1 MTVAGFPHSHSWLP
15 SANCLN
21 GFSYALAF
29 PLQIREH
36 LGRWHVEQARH
47 EPGKHVQLAVNLTK
61 PAILVGGKNRRPML
75 PPGDFRRCLP
85 TGQRGRVA
93 ELRAR
98 SVNDIYF
105 SSRVASRSKLP
116 KSDLDWSFAGKVERA
131 GGELRALARAP
142 CGRKPRKRSITLD
155 RLIIGLIV
163 AGRVGQRPSKARLNI
178 LSANR

>member
-1 MTVAGFPHSHSWLP
+1 
-15 SANCLN
+15 
-21 GFSYALAF
+21 
-29 PLQIREH
+29 
-36 LGRWHVEQARH
+36 
-47 EPGKHVQLAVNLTK
+47 
-61 PAILVGGKNRRPML
+61 ML

-105 SSRVASRSKLP
+105 SSPATTIIPRVASRSKLP

-142 CGRKPRKRSITLD
+142 CGRKPMTFGADVSIFCFCELGNKLGMDFGDGAALPASVQSLWTD
-155 RLIIGLIV
+155 
-163 AGRVGQRPSKARLNI
+163 S
-178 LSANR
+178 